1 MSLKNNN
8 KKNQYNRIKIQKW
21 INKIKIIKNK
31 KQLQKLDD

>member
-8 KKNQYNRIKIQKW
+8 KKNQYNRIKI